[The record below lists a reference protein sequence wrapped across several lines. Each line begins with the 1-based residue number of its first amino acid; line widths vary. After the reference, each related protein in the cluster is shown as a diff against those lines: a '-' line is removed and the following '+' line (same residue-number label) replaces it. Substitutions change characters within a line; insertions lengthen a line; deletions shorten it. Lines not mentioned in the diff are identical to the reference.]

1 MEPEAPMRPNTNPAS
16 ADRLRAYAQQLREM
30 AHEAMEA
37 VSRDSLL
44 KLAGEFE
51 VMARERET
59 PQPEGKRAQAR

>member
-1 MEPEAPMRPNTNPAS
+1 MRPNTNPAS

-37 VSRDSLL
+37 ISRDSLL

-51 VMARERET
+51 GLANERERRQSPASGEAS
-59 PQPEGKRAQAR
+59 PAN